1 MKIRYSLIDNVDGK
15 AVMPLAYL
23 IWSYL
28 SNHSNIGCIEIEK
41 TQIRFTKGV
50 FFTVGKILYDPYGF
64 VCRYVI
70 VYFDV
75 GDLQ

>member
-41 TQIRFTKGV
+41 TQIRLLKGY
-50 FFTVGKILYDPYGF
+50 FLQLGKFYMNHM
-64 VCRYVI
+64 V
-70 VYFDV
+70 
-75 GDLQ
+75 